1 MSDPFY
7 IFPVNY
13 DVIDLG
19 IVNDVVKDV
28 GFDAGLQCPL
38 SFLM

>member
-7 IFPVNY
+7 TFPVNY
-13 DVIDLG
+13 DVIDVG

-28 GFDAGLQCPL
+28 GFDTGLLCLL